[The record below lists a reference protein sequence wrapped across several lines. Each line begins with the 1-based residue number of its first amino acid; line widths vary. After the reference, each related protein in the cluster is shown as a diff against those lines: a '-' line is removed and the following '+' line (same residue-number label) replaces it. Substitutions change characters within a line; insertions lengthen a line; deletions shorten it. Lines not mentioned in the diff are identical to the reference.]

1 MKGLLVKDLCL
12 MATQKRFFILILGVG
27 ALLTFGGQD
36 IIFVM
41 GYMMMVFGLFSGS
54 TISYD
59 DMNHGM
65 GFLMTLPVS
74 RKQYVRSKYLFMF
87 LMIAVSL
94 VVSVLFS
101 FLGSTVGTVMLPQD
115 MVGTAIVIS
124 AVMSVLVS
132 VFMVLIF
139 KFGAEQAR
147 VVIAVLAGIGFFVAW
162 IFQFIGEKMDG
173 KLLINLNIANLS
185 NEVVVLGCVGI
196 AAFVILVTYII
207 AVKVMENKEF

>member
-124 AVMSVLVS
+124 AVMAVLVS
-132 VFMVLIF
+132 VFMVLIV

>member
-36 IIFVM
+36 ITFVM

-94 VVSVLFS
+94 VVSVLYS
-101 FLGSTVGTVMLPQD
+101 FLGSTVGTVMPPQD
-115 MVGTAIVIS
+115 MAGIAIVIS
-124 AVMSVLVS
+124 AVMAMLVS

-185 NEVVVLGCVGI
+185 SEVVVLGCVGI
-196 AAFVILVTYII
+196 AALVILVTYII

>member
-124 AVMSVLVS
+124 AVMAVLVS

>member
-12 MATQKRFFILILGVG
+12 MATQKRFSILILGVG

-124 AVMSVLVS
+124 AVMAVLVS

>member
-1 MKGLLVKDLCL
+1 M
-12 MATQKRFFILILGVG
+12 
-27 ALLTFGGQD
+27 
-36 IIFVM
+36 
-41 GYMMMVFGLFSGS
+41 
-54 TISYD
+54 
-59 DMNHGM
+59 
-65 GFLMTLPVS
+65 
-74 RKQYVRSKYLFMF
+74 FMF

-124 AVMSVLVS
+124 AVIAVLVS

>member
-124 AVMSVLVS
+124 AVMAVLVS

-147 VVIAVLAGIGFFVAW
+147 VVIAVLAGIGFLVAW

>member
-101 FLGSTVGTVMLPQD
+101 FL
-115 MVGTAIVIS
+115 
-124 AVMSVLVS
+124 VLW
-132 VFMVLIF
+132 
-139 KFGAEQAR
+139 E
-147 VVIAVLAGIGFFVAW
+147 
-162 IFQFIGEKMDG
+162 
-173 KLLINLNIANLS
+173 LLCCRRIWWELQL
-185 NEVVVLGCVGI
+185 
-196 AAFVILVTYII
+196 
-207 AVKVMENKEF
+207 